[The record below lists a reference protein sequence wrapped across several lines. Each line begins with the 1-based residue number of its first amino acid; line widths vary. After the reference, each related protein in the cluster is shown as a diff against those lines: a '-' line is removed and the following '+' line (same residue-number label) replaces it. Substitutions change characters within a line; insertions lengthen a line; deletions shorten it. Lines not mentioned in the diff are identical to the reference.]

1 VSGAV
6 LAAWILLRMVA
17 NSGDSRTWLGWF
29 TPPGWTDQVRSF
41 GDNRWP
47 VLLVPLTVSA
57 GLVAVAVL
65 LRRRRDTGAGIL
77 AGRESHRSRALGL
90 GGPTAFAWRASQ
102 GVLLAWAVAL
112 AAVGAVVGVLL
123 PTMTDY
129 LEDDAGFRDLLAAMG
144 MDATD
149 LAEGFIAFWAVVL
162 GVVVAVYAAFRLGA
176 VRAEEASGRAELLLT
191 RPVTRR
197 RWLGGHLLCLV
208 GSVVVLCTA
217 AAGALW
223 LGAFATGASLGAADA
238 FAAVFNTLPAVA
250 VIAGLSVLVL
260 GLAPRL
266 TVAVGATLAGASYVV
281 ELVGPMLH
289 WPEWVLTL
297 SPFHHLAQVP
307 VESFDLT
314 AALVMVAVA
323 LAAAAA
329 GTLVFGRRDLVGA

>member
-1 VSGAV
+1 
-6 LAAWILLRMVA
+6 M
-17 NSGDSRTWLGWF
+17 
-29 TPPGWTDQVRSF
+29 
-41 GDNRWP
+41 
-47 VLLVPLTVSA
+47 
-57 GLVAVAVL
+57 
-65 LRRRRDTGAGIL
+65 
-77 AGRESHRSRALGL
+77 
-90 GGPTAFAWRASQ
+90 
-102 GVLLAWAVAL
+102 
-112 AAVGAVVGVLL
+112 
-123 PTMTDY
+123 
-129 LEDDAGFRDLLAAMG
+129 
-144 MDATD
+144 
-149 LAEGFIAFWAVVL
+149 
-162 GVVVAVYAAFRLGA
+162 
-176 VRAEEASGRAELLLT
+176 
-191 RPVTRR
+191 
-197 RWLGGHLLCLV
+197 GGHLLCLV

-289 WPEWVLTL
+289 WPDWVLAL

-329 GTLVFGRRDLVGA
+329 GTLVFARRDLVGA